1 MYIKLTRFDNRPVW
15 LNAAFVVT
23 VEPRRDGSG
32 SVVVPI
38 GDGLDYDVRES
49 PEEVLRMLEGCPAPQ
64 VVPVPVSDCL
74 TKTPADVSPEP
85 ERKTE
90 KADNGKETVT
100 TPAREDAG
108 GTVTAPVR
116 EGADGTVNMER
127 LQNILAHAGV
137 ASRRGAA
144 ALIESGVVTVDG
156 IVVKEPGARFEIG
169 SLGSEGS
176 GPVIRVNGKTITTEE
191 KHRTIVLYKPVGVL
205 STMSDPFGG
214 KTVAELVRTP
224 ERLVPIGRLD
234 KDSEGLLLMS
244 NDGTLVN
251 ELTHPRFNHTK
262 TYLVKVAGRWSAEK
276 LKTLR
281 SPLTLDDGYTIR
293 PVPVEVVQEWENNT
307 RLLKFVLSEGRK
319 RQIRKMCSAAHLVV
333 LTLKR
338 GKVGNFELPSD
349 LQPGEWR
356 DLTDAELKLLR

>member
-1 MYIKLTRFDNRPVW
+1 
-15 LNAAFVVT
+15 
-23 VEPRRDGSG
+23 
-32 SVVVPI
+32 
-38 GDGLDYDVRES
+38 
-49 PEEVLRMLEGCPAPQ
+49 
-64 VVPVPVSDCL
+64 
-74 TKTPADVSPEP
+74 
-85 ERKTE
+85 
-90 KADNGKETVT
+90 
-100 TPAREDAG
+100 
-108 GTVTAPVR
+108 
-116 EGADGTVNMER
+116 MER

-176 GPVIRVNGKTITTEE
+176 GPVIRVNGKAITSEE

-214 KTVAELVRTP
+214 KTVAELVKTP

-307 RLLKFVLSEGRK
+307 RILKFVLSEGRK

-338 GKVGNFELPSD
+338 VKVGNFELPSD